1 MVTKKKSTKEILNSI
16 WPKVTQGSHT
26 TIIEHEDGR
35 VDMTWDWDKLNKDI
49 NDAIN
54 QQSTSQKINSDSSG
68 QTSKG
73 NSKSKTKKA
82 RKNELV

>member
-1 MVTKKKSTKEILNSI
+1 MATKKKSTKETLNSV

-54 QQSTSQKINSDSSG
+54 QQSTSQKLNGDGSA
-68 QTSKG
+68 QTRKG
-73 NSKSKTKKA
+73 TSKSKTKKA
-82 RKNELV
+82 SKNELV